1 MATLKKEDSQ
11 LADKHDKPL
20 IGARQALITAV
31 ANAAGQA
38 PTDDEFNAAVAAI
51 NAIITVLEAH
61 GLIESND

>member
-11 LADKHDKPL
+11 LADKNDKPL
-20 IGARQALITAV
+20 IGARQASITAV
-31 ANAAGQA
+31 ANAGGATPDG
-38 PTDDEFNAAVAAI
+38 TEFNAAVAAI